1 MRRLHLKWQHHSSLP
16 VYCAKMRLKQ
26 KKKFEDRM
34 LLKKPFLPLVGTK
47 KMTWKGKNCPR

>member
-1 MRRLHLKWQHHSSLP
+1 MRRKHKKNEKIALKMTTSFIFTCLL
-16 VYCAKMRLKQ
+16 CENEIET

-47 KMTWKGKNCPR
+47 KMT